1 MRPLVAHMSAA
12 ALQHNY
18 SLFPANTWVVVKAN
32 GYGFGAADVARRL
45 PNAPGFAV
53 ACLEE
58 AISLREEGIT
68 QPILLLEGPF
78 EPAEWYEIGAYQLD
92 AVVHRADQLEWI
104 NTLRTRSWAGIWLK
118 IDTGMHRLGM
128 TSTEARG
135 LVAQVNQM
143 AVKRRVWM
151 AHFACAD
158 DVQSELPITQAPDG
172 WALSLSNSAAGLAHR
187 QLPDNWSRAGIA
199 LYGGSP
205 IREKIANALGL
216 RPVQSLRSKVVAI
229 RSVPRGESVGYG
241 ARWTASRDSVIATI
255 PGGYADGYLRSVP
268 DGTPVSV
275 AGGPVPLAGCV
286 SMDRIT
292 VDITQRPDIEVG
304 AEAELWGDQ
313 ISVDEVAQKA
323 GTIAYELF
331 CNLAPRV
338 ARVWSEK

>member
-1 MRPLVAHMSAA
+1 MRPLVAHLSAA

-18 SLFPANTWVVVKAN
+18 SLFSANTWVVVKAN

-45 PNAPGFAV
+45 PDAPGFAV

-58 AISLREEGIT
+58 AISLREAGIT

-92 AVVHRADQLEWI
+92 AVIHRPEQLEW
-104 NTLRTRSWAGIWLK
+104 THALRTRTWAGIWLK
-118 IDTGMHRLGM
+118 VDTGMHRLGM
-128 TSTEARG
+128 TATEARG
-135 LVAQVNQM
+135 LVDQINQL

-151 AHFACAD
+151 THFACAD
-158 DVQSELPITQAPDG
+158 EVTSELPMTQAPDH
-172 WALSLSNSAAGLAHR
+172 WALSLNNSAAGLTR
-187 QLPDNWSRAGIA
+187 KQLPDNWSRAGIA

-205 IREKIANALGL
+205 IREKRASTLEI

-229 RSVPRGESVGYG
+229 RSVAQGESVGYG
-241 ARWTASRDSVIATI
+241 ARWTAARDSVIATV
-255 PGGYADGYLRSVP
+255 PGGYADGYSRSMP

-275 AGGPVPLAGCV
+275 SGGLVPLAGCV

-292 VDITQRPDIEVG
+292 IDITDRPDIELG
-304 AEAELWGDQ
+304 AEVELWGEQ
-313 ISVDEVAQKA
+313 ISVDEVAQQA

>member
-1 MRPLVAHMSAA
+1 MRPLVAHLSAA

-45 PNAPGFAV
+45 PSAPGFAV

-58 AISLREEGIT
+58 AISLREAGIN

-92 AVVHRADQLEWI
+92 AVVHRPEQLEWI
-104 NTLRTRSWAGIWLK
+104 SALRTRSWAGIWLK
-118 IDTGMHRLGM
+118 VDTGMHRLGM
-128 TSTEARG
+128 TETEARG
-135 LVAQVNQM
+135 LVDQVNQM

-151 AHFACAD
+151 THFACAD
-158 DVQSELPITQAPDG
+158 DVQSELPMTQAPEN
-172 WALSLSNSAAGLAHR
+172 WALSLNNSAAGLTR
-187 QLPDNWSRAGIA
+187 KQLPDNWSRAGIA

-205 IREKIANALGL
+205 IREKTASALDL

-229 RSVPRGESVGYG
+229 RAVPPGESVGYG

-255 PGGYADGYLRSVP
+255 PGGYADGYLRSMP

-275 AGGPVPLAGCV
+275 AGGQVPLAGCV

-292 VDITQRPDIEVG
+292 VDITDRPDIDVG
-304 AEAELWGDQ
+304 AEVELWGEQ
-313 ISVDEVAQKA
+313 ISVDEVARKA
-323 GTIAYELF
+323 DTIAYELF

>member
-1 MRPLVAHMSAA
+1 MRPLVAHLSAA

-18 SLFPANTWVVVKAN
+18 SRFPADTWAVVKAN
-32 GYGFGAADVARRL
+32 GYGFGAVDVARRL
-45 PNAPGFAV
+45 PNSPGFAV

-58 AISLREEGIT
+58 AISLREAGIT

-78 EPAEWYEIGAYQLD
+78 EAAEWYEIGAYQLD
-92 AVVHRADQLEWI
+92 AVVHRPEQLEWI
-104 NTLRTRSWAGIWLK
+104 KALRTRSWAGIWLK

-128 TSTEARG
+128 TESEARS
-135 LVAQVNQM
+135 LVAQINEM
-143 AVKRRVWM
+143 GVKRRVWM

-158 DVQSELPITQAPDG
+158 DVQSELPITQAPEN
-172 WALSLSNSAAGLAHR
+172 WALSLNNSAAGLSR
-187 QLPDNWSRAGIA
+187 KQLPDNWSRAGIA

-205 IREKIANALGL
+205 IREKIASALDL
-216 RPVQSLRSKVVAI
+216 RPVQSLRSKVVAT
-229 RSVPRGESVGYG
+229 RAVPQGESVGYG

-255 PGGYADGYLRSVP
+255 PGGYADGYLRSMP

-292 VDITQRPDIEVG
+292 VDITDRPDIAVG
-304 AEAELWGDQ
+304 AEVELWGEQ